1 MCLNGVKYV
10 NKKIYIGELEG
21 LPEVGKTCVE
31 IAGKEEEDEEVRGV
45 QDV

>member
-1 MCLNGVKYV
+1 MCQNEVKHV

-21 LPEVGKTCVE
+21 LAEVGKTCVE
-31 IAGKEEEDEEVRGV
+31 IIGKEEEDEEVRGV